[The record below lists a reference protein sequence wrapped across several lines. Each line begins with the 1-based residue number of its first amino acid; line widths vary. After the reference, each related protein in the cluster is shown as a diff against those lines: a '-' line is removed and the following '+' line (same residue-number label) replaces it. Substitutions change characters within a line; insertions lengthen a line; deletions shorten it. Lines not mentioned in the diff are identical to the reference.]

1 MTNGIYETLITESLA
16 VKLRQLDDRQFYIH
30 QTHVDHADAVRVLS
44 MHLQEVIARAFQNIK
59 ANKDVL
65 LERQI
70 EISNRLIA
78 YLHDEIN
85 HYDFEDDL
93 LDAKGGILKA
103 VFSKIDADYADLN
116 LRLQAIT
123 PASGLTQSELFTGG
137 NMGLSL
143 DGELKKE
150 IRSANRVD
158 LLVSF
163 IKWKAIV
170 LLRDALKEFTDQ
182 GGQLRV
188 ITTTYM
194 GATDAKAIQ
203 ELSTLSN
210 TQIRVSYNTSNERLH
225 AKAYLFYRDT
235 GFHTGYIGSS
245 NFSRSALTDG
255 LEWNVKITT
264 KEIPHVIDKF
274 RKTFET
280 YWQNPEFEL
289 YNDSKHFV
297 ELSTALNRNK
307 LGKTDRDVLTYFD
320 VKPYHYQR
328 EVLEKLQVERE
339 VHGVFRNLVIAATGT
354 GKTMISAFDF
364 KNRLKKKPESR
375 LLFIAHRIEILR
387 QARHTFRNVLL
398 EGHNFGELL
407 GDGYEPAENK
417 HIFATIQTLA
427 NRIKD
432 DRFPADYYDYVI
444 LDEVHHAAAD
454 SYQQVIRFLNPDIL
468 LGLTATPERAD
479 GKSILGD
486 FNQRVAAEIRLPDA
500 LNNKLLSPFQYFVVS
515 DSVDLEAVKW
525 GRGKYDVDEL
535 TKLYTGSDLR
545 VRDIIRNLD
554 RYCKDIHEV
563 LALGFCVS
571 KEHANFMARKFELAG
586 LRAAVLTSDNAQDR
600 TTLLSRFRK
609 RDFNYLF
616 VVDMFNEGVDIPEID
631 TVLFL
636 RPTESL
642 TIFLQQLGRGLRLHE
657 SKDVLTVLDFVGN
670 AHPDYDFESKFRAL
684 IGKTNNTVLKEI
696 ENDFNHLPLG
706 CSIVLEKKAKEVIL
720 NNIRRATSFG
730 KRDLV
735 RRLQNY
741 INQTSSPLSLSNFLR
756 INNIPYQRLYLRGTW
771 SALCADAGLL
781 NDFDRSNEKHYMVM
795 LRKKWAATNSL
806 SYFKFILS
814 LAENGF
820 KIEEQ
825 IISELDKLHLTMLH
839 YDFWQEASPSR
850 SLQES
855 IETIGRN
862 KHYLAEIVEY
872 LRLRISLIDFEES
885 VCTSLGYQQ
894 PLQLHGRYTRD
905 QILAAFQLST
915 LDKKNPNREGSA
927 ENKLLNTELLFVNL
941 QKSESDFSPT
951 TMYEDY
957 AISETLFHWQSQ
969 NRIADNSPRGRSY
982 ITHAKFQKKILLFV
996 RESKHDMYGNTVG
1009 YVFVGPAHFVDYEG
1023 SKPMSITWN
1032 LEKPIPEY
1040 LWTASA
1046 KMAVG

>member
-1 MTNGIYETLITESLA
+1 
-16 VKLRQLDDRQFYIH
+16 
-30 QTHVDHADAVRVLS
+30 
-44 MHLQEVIARAFQNIK
+44 
-59 ANKDVL
+59 
-65 LERQI
+65 
-70 EISNRLIA
+70 
-78 YLHDEIN
+78 
-85 HYDFEDDL
+85 
-93 LDAKGGILKA
+93 
-103 VFSKIDADYADLN
+103 
-116 LRLQAIT
+116 
-123 PASGLTQSELFTGG
+123 
-137 NMGLSL
+137 
-143 DGELKKE
+143 
-150 IRSANRVD
+150 
-158 LLVSF
+158 
-163 IKWKAIV
+163 
-170 LLRDALKEFTDQ
+170 
-182 GGQLRV
+182 
-188 ITTTYM
+188 
-194 GATDAKAIQ
+194 
-203 ELSTLSN
+203 
-210 TQIRVSYNTSNERLH
+210 
-225 AKAYLFYRDT
+225 
-235 GFHTGYIGSS
+235 
-245 NFSRSALTDG
+245 
-255 LEWNVKITT
+255 
-264 KEIPHVIDKF
+264 
-274 RKTFET
+274 
-280 YWQNPEFEL
+280 
-289 YNDSKHFV
+289 
-297 ELSTALNRNK
+297 
-307 LGKTDRDVLTYFD
+307 
-320 VKPYHYQR
+320 
-328 EVLEKLQVERE
+328 
-339 VHGVFRNLVIAATGT
+339 
-354 GKTMISAFDF
+354 
-364 KNRLKKKPESR
+364 KKPESR

-515 DSVDLEAVKW
+515 DSVDLETVKW

-795 LRKKWAATNSL
+795 LRKKWAAT
-806 SYFKFILS
+806 
-814 LAENGF
+814 
-820 KIEEQ
+820 
-825 IISELDKLHLTMLH
+825 
-839 YDFWQEASPSR
+839 
-850 SLQES
+850 
-855 IETIGRN
+855 
-862 KHYLAEIVEY
+862 
-872 LRLRISLIDFEES
+872 
-885 VCTSLGYQQ
+885 
-894 PLQLHGRYTRD
+894 
-905 QILAAFQLST
+905 
-915 LDKKNPNREGSA
+915 
-927 ENKLLNTELLFVNL
+927 
-941 QKSESDFSPT
+941 
-951 TMYEDY
+951 
-957 AISETLFHWQSQ
+957 
-969 NRIADNSPRGRSY
+969 
-982 ITHAKFQKKILLFV
+982 
-996 RESKHDMYGNTVG
+996 
-1009 YVFVGPAHFVDYEG
+1009 
-1023 SKPMSITWN
+1023 
-1032 LEKPIPEY
+1032 
-1040 LWTASA
+1040 
-1046 KMAVG
+1046 